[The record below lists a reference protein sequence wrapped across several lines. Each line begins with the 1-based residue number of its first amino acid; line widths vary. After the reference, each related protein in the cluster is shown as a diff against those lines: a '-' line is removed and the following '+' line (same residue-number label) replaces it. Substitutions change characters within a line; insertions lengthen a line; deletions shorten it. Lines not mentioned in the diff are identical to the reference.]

1 MFNIGQSV
9 VYGTHGVF
17 TISEISKLKLTEKE
31 LEYYVLIPVFDS
43 KSTFYIPA
51 ERVSELGNLRATL
64 NREEFENIFGI
75 AGKTD
80 LEWINDDNSRKEFCQ
95 RAIKSGNRED
105 IIAVIKMLY
114 LKQQELKGTGKH
126 FHIADE
132 KLFKTAEKL
141 LHEEIAYVYNIP
153 FDQVP
158 KFIQSKIK
166 R

>member
-1 MFNIGQSV
+1 MFSVGNCV

-17 TISEISKLKLTEKE
+17 VIREISDLKLTERE
-31 LEYYVLIPVFDS
+31 LKYYVLNPVFDS
-43 KSTFYIPA
+43 KSTFYIPVEKA
-51 ERVSELGNLRATL
+51 KELGNLRATL
-64 NREEFENIFGI
+64 AREEFEEIFRV
-75 AGKTD
+75 AMAND
-80 LEWINDDNSRKEFCQ
+80 LEWINDDNARKQFCQ
-95 RAIKSGNRED
+95 NAIKSGSRED

-141 LHEEIAYVYNIP
+141 LHEEIAYVFNIP
-153 FDQVP
+153 FNEVP
-158 KFIQSKIK
+158 QFIQSKIK

>member
-1 MFNIGQSV
+1 MFNVGDCV
-9 VYGTHGVF
+9 VYGAHGVF
-17 TISEISKLKLTEKE
+17 IIREISNLKLTEKE
-31 LEYYVLIPVFDS
+31 LQYYVLNPVFDS
-43 KSTFYIPA
+43 KSTFYIPV
-51 ERVSELGNLRATL
+51 EKVNELGNLRAVL
-64 NREEFENIFGI
+64 NREEFENIFCV
-75 AGKTD
+75 AMDAD
-80 LEWINDDNSRKEFCQ
+80 LEWISDDNTRKEFCQ
-95 RAIKSGNRED
+95 SAIKSGNRED

-141 LHEEIAYVYNIP
+141 LHEEIAYVFNIS
-153 FDQVP
+153 FDEVP